1 MVFYIILFG
10 IPLALLTLFL
20 YSYIF
25 LPLIRVTSY
34 KRKGM
39 STFFFPISGYL
50 HYWDLGLKSDG
61 DCFINFKRA
70 SKDFPGQKVLV
81 TNLGPNTLFLLR
93 DPQMIKE
100 YLHKQHFYNKV
111 GVATFLRPLFGNG
124 LSTAEG
130 ETWKHHRRI
139 VSNAFNYE
147 KIKASVG
154 IVQGTTREF
163 LDKLSPNE
171 YKNYRVITKI
181 QEITGEIVGRIFF
194 GEQLN
199 NYQIEGKPLTLH
211 LTNLMTEVMEN
222 SLTPT
227 ALLFGPK
234 ILHLFPNYRRVM
246 GKVKDFRKF
255 CLQIIEEKRTENKK
269 SNDLL
274 GSLLTAQDSGDPD
287 QILSDEDIIDEFII
301 LFISGMDTTGH
312 LIAMTLYNFCI
323 SEKFQQRLKEERDK
337 TYNTEKVVT
346 VDTLQKM
353 DELHCLLKETLRV
366 YHPAPVTFDRTA
378 IVNHKLG
385 NLEVKKGT
393 WVKPDF
399 FAVCFNEDYYEEP
412 EKFNPDRWKND
423 TQNSQKRDPYT
434 FIPFSGGPRNCIGQH
449 LAIIDSKV
457 IVSEFLEKF
466 NFKLKEGYNLRMTFR
481 FLYEPY
487 DELLFEL
494 EPRS

>member
-1 MVFYIILFG
+1 MLFYAIFLGIPFTLIALFICSYIILPF
-10 IPLALLTLFL
+10 ISV
-20 YSYIF
+20 Y
-25 LPLIRVTSY
+25 SY

-39 STFFFPISGYL
+39 STYFFPISGYL
-50 HYWDLGLKSDG
+50 HYWETGLKSDG
-61 DCFINFKRA
+61 DCFSSFKKA
-70 SKDFPGQKVLV
+70 SKEFPGQKVLV

-100 YLHKQHFYNKV
+100 YLHKQHLYNKV
-111 GVATFLRPLFGNG
+111 GVAKFLKPLFGNG

-139 VSNAFNYE
+139 VSTFFNYE
-147 KIKASVG
+147 SLKASVG
-154 IVQGTTREF
+154 IVQSTTKEF
-163 LDKLSPNE
+163 LDKLSPSE
-171 YKNYRVITKI
+171 YKNFHVINKV

-194 GEQLN
+194 GEKLN
-199 NYQIEGKPLTLH
+199 NCDVEGKPLTLH
-211 LTNLMTEVMEN
+211 LTNLMAEVMKN
-222 SLTPT
+222 SLTPS

-234 ILHLFPNYRRVM
+234 ILRLFANYRRVM
-246 GKVKDFRKF
+246 KKVGDFRNI
-255 CLQIIEEKRTENKK
+255 CLRIIEDKRVENTK

-274 GSLLTAQDSGDPD
+274 SSLLAAQASGDPD
-287 QILSDEDIIDEFII
+287 LILSDEDIVDEFII
-301 LFISGMDTTGH
+301 LFVSGMDTTGH
-312 LIAMTLYNFCI
+312 LIAMTLYNI
-323 SEKFQQRLKEERDK
+323 AKSTKYQQTLQEERNQ
-337 TYNTEKVVT
+337 TYNKEKVIT

-366 YHPAPVTFDRTA
+366 YHPAPVTFDRTC
-378 IVNHKLG
+378 IVDHKLL

-399 FAVCFNEDYYEEP
+399 FSICFNEDYYEDP
-412 EKFNPDRWKND
+412 ETFNPDRWKNNK
-423 TQNSQKRDPYT
+423 QNSQKKDPYT

-457 IVSEFLEKF
+457 IISEFLEKF
-466 NFKLKEGYNLRMTFR
+466 NFKLKEGYNLKMTFR

-494 EPRS
+494 EPKF